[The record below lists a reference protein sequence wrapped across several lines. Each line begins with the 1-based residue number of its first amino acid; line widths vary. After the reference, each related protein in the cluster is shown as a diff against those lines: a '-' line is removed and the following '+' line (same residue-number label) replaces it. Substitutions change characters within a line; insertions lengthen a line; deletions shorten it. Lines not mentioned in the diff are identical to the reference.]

1 MVSAKS
7 MIVAAVL
14 ATAAVAAP
22 APAPAPAPATA
33 PAPVLSERANE
44 ELAARTV
51 EVYTAHVL
59 QERGLLDLVGSLT
72 SIVGVVINLLV
83 GAADSITKP
92 GSPSAAEVLAKTF
105 VDLTTGLN
113 GLVAALEDLPV
124 LGPVV
129 GLLVPIILS
138 PLVLNLTNTLEK
150 ILVLLVD
157 DVDKA
162 VLGPALDALPPLLAT
177 VDQTLNTLL
186 GDVPALKGQISPALE
201 LADKIKGILGGL
213 GISL

>member
-7 MIVAAVL
+7 MILAAAL

-22 APAPAPAPATA
+22 APNAAPAPAPA
-33 PAPVLSERANE
+33 PVVLNERAYE

-51 EVYTAHVL
+51 EVYTAHAL

-83 GAADSITKP
+83 GSVNSIIKP
-92 GSPSAAEVLAKTF
+92 GSASAAEVLAKTF
-105 VDLTTGLN
+105 TDLTTGLN
-113 GLVAALEDLPV
+113 SVVAALEDLPL
-124 LGPVV
+124 LGPVI

-138 PLVLNLTNTLEK
+138 PLVLSITTTLEK
-150 ILVLLVD
+150 IVVLLVD

-162 VLGPALDALPPLLAT
+162 VLGPVLDVLPALLGTL
-177 VDQTLNTLL
+177 DQVLNTLL
-186 GDVPALKGQISPALE
+186 GDVPLLSGQVNPALALVDKVKGL
-201 LADKIKGILGGL
+201 LAGL

>member
-7 MIVAAVL
+7 MILAAAL

-22 APAPAPAPATA
+22 APAPNAA
-33 PAPVLSERANE
+33 PAPVVLNERANE

-51 EVYTAHVL
+51 EIYAAQAL

-72 SIVGVVINLLV
+72 SVVGVVINLLV
-83 GAADSITKP
+83 GSVNSIVTP

-105 VDLTTGLN
+105 TDLTTGLN
-113 GLVAALEDLPV
+113 SVVAALEALPG
-124 LGPVV
+124 LGPVI

-138 PLVLNLTNTLEK
+138 PLVLNLTTTLEK

-162 VLGPALDALPPLLAT
+162 LLGPVLNVLPPLLAKI
-177 VDQTLNTLL
+177 DQVLNTLL
-186 GDVPALKGQISPALE
+186 GGVPALSGQLNPALE
-201 LADKIKGILGGL
+201 LVDKIKGVLGGL
-213 GISL
+213 GVSL